1 MNKSLKPCP
10 ICGRGVKLEHID
22 HEWIVVHPRTD
33 ECVYGLPGVTAF
45 SSESMKRCINSWNRK
60 EGNDAPD

>member
-10 ICGRGVKLEHID
+10 ICGREVKLKHAD

-33 ECVYGLPGVTAF
+33 ECVYGLPYVIAY
-45 SSESMKRCINSWNRK
+45 SAESMNKCVNGWNK
-60 EGNDAPD
+60 EGEKHDN